1 MFVYCIELYKI
12 LFQIHLERTFDRK
25 GWIDISKGPPTFSA
39 DGSQVKCLFSHFLHN
54 TFDNDENYVIDYCPA
69 SINQMLLIHPM
80 RHSPATGYFPQLAQ
94 KKADVTTVAGEKEPT
109 ALTHGTFY
117 VTKIVAWDE
126 VRHLV

>member
-1 MFVYCIELYKI
+1 M
-12 LFQIHLERTFDRK
+12 
-25 GWIDISKGPPTFSA
+25 SKGPPTFSA
-39 DGSQVKCLFSHFLHN
+39 DGSQVKCLFIVYIIGLFSPFLHI
-54 TFDNDENYVIDYCPA
+54 TFDNDEKQVIDYCRPA
-69 SINQMLLIHPM
+69 SIDQMLLIHPM

-126 VRHLV
+126 HRHLV

>member
-1 MFVYCIELYKI
+1 MFVNCIESYKI

-39 DGSQVKCLFSHFLHN
+39 DGSQVKCLFSH
-54 TFDNDENYVIDYCPA
+54 ENYVIDYCPA

>member
-12 LFQIHLERTFDRK
+12 LLQIHLERTFDRK

-39 DGSQVKCLFSHFLHN
+39 DGSQVKCQVS
-54 TFDNDENYVIDYCPA
+54 FDNDENYFIDYCPA
-69 SINQMLLIHPM
+69 SIDQMLLIHPM

-126 VRHLV
+126 DRHLV